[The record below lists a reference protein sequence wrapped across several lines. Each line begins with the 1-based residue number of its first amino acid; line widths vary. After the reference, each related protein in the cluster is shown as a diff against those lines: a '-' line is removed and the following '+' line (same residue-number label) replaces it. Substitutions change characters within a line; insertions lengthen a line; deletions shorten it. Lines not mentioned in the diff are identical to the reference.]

1 MQYRISL
8 VLLLGLALLTLAALA
23 HASPPDETW
32 QPGLYDD
39 ADFDD
44 VISLITLLSAAQ
56 PDTPAAVLHHVQVAP
71 SLVLSAESGPLPT
84 RLRRP
89 DDARSPPSS

>member
-1 MQYRISL
+1 MRHRITL
-8 VLLLGLALLTLAALA
+8 VALLSLALLTLVALA

-32 QPGLYDD
+32 QPGIYDA

-44 VISLITLLSAAQ
+44 VITLITLLSGAPPGA
-56 PDTPAAVLHHVQVAP
+56 PPAVLHHGPVAP
-71 SLVLSAESGPLPT
+71 SIVLSAESRALPA

-89 DDARSPPSS
+89 DAARSPPSS